1 MSKAGKVRV
10 LGIDPGTRVAGWGV
24 VEAEGTRLRFVACGA
39 LRAPRGAPVEKRLA
53 VLATGL
59 REVLD
64 RWTPGAAAMEDVF
77 VKADP
82 KAALTVG
89 EGRGALLAV
98 LGERGFEVASYPPAR
113 VKRSVTGHGAAD
125 KLRVARMVATL
136 LGLERP
142 PEPADA
148 TDALA
153 VALTHALASKSQ
165 LLQGQ

>member
-1 MSKAGKVRV
+1 VTVQVLRV
-10 LGIDPGTRVAGWGV
+10 LGIDPGTRVAGYGV
-24 VEAEGTRLRFVACGA
+24 VEAEGTRLRFLAAGA
-39 LRAPRGAPVEKRLA
+39 LRAPRQAPVERRLA
-53 VLATGL
+53 ALAKGL

-64 RWTPGAAAMEDVF
+64 QWSPGVAAMEDVF

-82 KAALTVG
+82 RAALTVG

-98 LGERGFEVASYPPAR
+98 LGERGLEVASYPPAR

-125 KLRVARMVATL
+125 KSRVARMVATL
-136 LGLERP
+136 LGLDRP
-142 PEPADA
+142 PEPPDA

-153 VALTHALASKSQ
+153 VAITHALAFKSQ